1 MMATGVW
8 LYVMKGGHH
17 RGYDAGAVIG
27 IANPDT
33 YNTLAEPPPL
43 SPREKEFAA
52 LVFVEGASA
61 EDVVPLL
68 GKTFKL
74 DIDSLAA
81 DAPAEEIK
89 LRDAVD
95 GRKTFNR
102 GQCPSVTLASAL
114 NARRPGTIPSGEISS
129 HLIDMEAK

>member
-1 MMATGVW
+1 MTELELLTKQKSDLQTA
-8 LYVMKGGHH
+8 
-17 RGYDAGAVIG
+17 RDA
-27 IANPDT
+27 
-33 YNTLAEPPPL
+33 LAEERDL
-43 SPREKEFAA
+43 LAQRVAA